1 MKKLSVCLFAAAIV
15 AAGSFAYAGP
25 LADATSDT
33 LWGIELGGFV
43 DVSYTYNFNDPAND
57 MNGARVFD
65 ADNDEFQLNG
75 INLYIDKLP
84 EDEGEAG
91 FRIDIM
97 AGEDAGIIGDLGGD
111 NIFDD
116 QDFSVYQAYISYI
129 APIGNGLTID
139 LGRFVSCFGYESIES
154 PANDQFSR
162 SLIFG
167 LSGPYTQ
174 TGLRLTY
181 PINDMW
187 EVSGGI
193 TQGWDVV
200 EDDND
205 GVSWHAALR
214 WMPLE
219 NVYVQDAIS
228 YGPEMAG
235 SNDDYTFLN
244 DLVVTWDV
252 TEDWSVGTNF
262 DYGIYDA
269 PIGDDLNWWGVAG
282 YARYDVN
289 EDMYLAL
296 RAEYFDDER
305 WVVAGDDVNIF
316 EVTFTLGYT
325 VTEGL
330 LTRLEFRHDDASEDI
345 FMDDN
350 GFEDTQNTLAVEVV
364 YSF

>member
-43 DVSYTYNFNDPAND
+43 DVSYTYNFNDVPGN
-57 MNGARVFD
+57 NGNVGRVFD
-65 ADNDEFQLNG
+65 GDNDEFQLNG

-97 AGEDAGIIGDLGGD
+97 AGEDAPIIGDLFDNDGD
-111 NIFDD
+111 ED
-116 QDFSVYQAYISYI
+116 QAIYQAYISYI

-139 LGRFVSCFGYESIES
+139 LGRFATWYGYEVIES

-162 SLIFG
+162 SMLFG
-167 LSGPYTQ
+167 MAVPFTH

-200 EDDND
+200 EDNND
-205 GVSWHAALR
+205 SVSWHGAIR

-219 NVYVQDAIS
+219 NVYAQYALS
-228 YGPEMAG
+228 YGPEMAL

-252 TEDWSVGTNF
+252 TEDWSVGANF
-262 DYGIYDA
+262 DFGTYDA
-269 PIGDDLNWWGVAG
+269 PVGNDLDWMGIAG

-330 LTRLEFRHDDASEDI
+330 LTRLEFRHDDASEEI